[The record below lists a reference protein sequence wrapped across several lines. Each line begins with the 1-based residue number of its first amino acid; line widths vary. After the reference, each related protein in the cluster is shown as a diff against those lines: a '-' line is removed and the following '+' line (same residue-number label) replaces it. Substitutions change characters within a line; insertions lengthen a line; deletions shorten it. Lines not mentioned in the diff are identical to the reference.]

1 MSSVVPNATRKSVA
15 TAAAPEPPA
24 GQLGGSLSEDVYL
37 LGELLEQVIESGGGH
52 STLGMEESA
61 EWLVEAFRS
70 GREEAGEDFEAMV
83 TGASLDQAE
92 VLIRV
97 FTRYLQL
104 INLAEDNDRIRRMR
118 AKEGEHLPGARPG
131 SLREAVHFLRDQGM
145 SPRQLEELLARAEVT
160 LVLTAHPTEARRRTT
175 VEKLA
180 RIFAI
185 LRELDERKLPPGEEQ
200 AMREHLAATIQE
212 LWSSDA
218 TRSLTPSVRDEVLG
232 GLVYFRATLV
242 EVLPLLYRELEDAV
256 AAAYPDDEF
265 EVPSLLTFGSW
276 IGGDRDGNPYVT
288 PQVTVETLDLMRS
301 MCLEILEERVAA
313 LARRLSVSRRLIG
326 EAPLLEPLL
335 EDLGARFPEIAA
347 ERERRVP
354 NEPYRR
360 LVALLV
366 ERLAATRQDGP
377 ESYTGPGALLEDLR
391 LLERSLLDQGQHLIA
406 AGELHDVIRQVE
418 VFGFHFARLDVR
430 EHADRHAA
438 AVAEVLAAGGVVER
452 YDELS
457 EEDRLAILE
466 REVANPRP
474 LVPTDIGGLS
484 EESRDVIET
493 FRRLAGALRG
503 RHAGAVRTYI
513 VSGTEE
519 ASDVMEALLLMKES
533 GLSGIG
539 GEGAMLRIV
548 PLFETGETLE
558 RAAEMMGA
566 LLDSPTYQAAVQS
579 VGNTQEVMVG
589 YSDSNKD
596 VGYLASTWG
605 TQRAQTELASLFR
618 ERGVEF
624 IFFHGR
630 GGSVGRGG
638 GPSNEAILA
647 QPPGTVDGR
656 IKVTEQGEV
665 ISAKYST
672 TQIAHRELE
681 LTTSAVLLST
691 LDAVPQPEPDRMQA
705 FEAAMENM
713 TRSSAAAYRELV
725 CEDPGFGEFFQG
737 ATPIAEIASLALGSR
752 PASRKSTSQVEDLRA
767 IPWVFSWTQTRII
780 LPGWYG
786 LGSGLRAAR
795 EDVGL
800 ELLQEMWRSWPFFS
814 TLLSNAETALAKV
827 DLRIG
832 ERYAAL
838 VDDEQVRERIWTQIQ
853 TEHELTE
860 RELLAV
866 IEHDRVLDRDPVH
879 QSLLDRRNP
888 YIDPLSFLQAELLRR
903 ARSGESDDDD
913 RVRRAISLT
922 IRGIAGGLRS
932 TG

>member
-1 MSSVVPNATRKSVA
+1 MSSAAPDSTRTLDA
-15 TAAAPEPPA
+15 TAEAPELPA
-24 GQLGGSLSEDVYL
+24 RQLGGSLTADLYL
-37 LGELLEQVIESGGGH
+37 LGELLERVIEMSGGR
-52 STLGMEESA
+52 STLDVEESS

-70 GREEAGEDFEAMV
+70 GREDAGEDFEAIV

-104 INLAEDNDRIRRMR
+104 VNLAEDNDRIRRMR
-118 AKEGEHLPGARPG
+118 AEEAEQLPAPRPG
-131 SLREAVHFLRDQGM
+131 SLREAVNTLRERGVG
-145 SPRQLEELLARAEVT
+145 PNQLEELLSRAEVT

-180 RIFAI
+180 RIFATI
-185 LRELDERKLPPGEEQ
+185 RELDERRLPPGEEE
-200 AMREHLAATIQE
+200 AIREHLAATIQE

-218 TRSLTPSVRDEVLG
+218 TRTMTPSVRDEVLG
-232 GLVYFRATLV
+232 GLVYFRSTLV
-242 EVLPLLYRELEDAV
+242 DVVPLLYRELEVAV
-256 AAAYPDDEF
+256 AAAYPDDEVA
-265 EVPSLLTFGSW
+265 VPSLLSFGSW

-288 PQVTVETLDLMRS
+288 PEVTVETLDLMRS
-301 MCLEILEERVAA
+301 MCLELLEERVAA
-313 LARRLSVSRRLIG
+313 LATRMSVSSRLTG

-335 EDLGARFPEIAA
+335 ADLGARFPEVAA
-347 ERERRVP
+347 GRERRVP

-360 LVALLV
+360 LIALLV
-366 ERLAATRQDGP
+366 ERLAVTRRDEP
-377 ESYTGPGALLEDLR
+377 ESYTGPGELLEDLR
-391 LLERSLLDQGQHLIA
+391 LLERSLRDQGQHMVA

-430 EHADRHAA
+430 EHADRHGA
-438 AVAEVLAAGGVVER
+438 AVAEVLAATGVAER

-457 EEDRLAILE
+457 EQDRMALLE
-466 REVANPRP
+466 REVADPRP
-474 LVPTDIGGLS
+474 LVPTDIDGLS
-484 EESRDVIET
+484 EESREVIET
-493 FRRLAGALRG
+493 FRRLAEALRG
-503 RHAGAVRTYI
+503 RHAGAVRSYI
-513 VSGTEE
+513 VSGTE
-519 ASDVMEALLLMKES
+519 APSDVMEALLLMKES
-533 GLSGIG
+533 GLAGVG
-539 GEGAMLRIV
+539 GEGATLPIV

-558 RAAEMMGA
+558 RAAEMMGE
-566 LLDSPTYQAAVQS
+566 LLDSPVYRTGVES
-579 VGNTQEVMVG
+579 VGNTQEVMIG

-605 TQRAQTELASLFR
+605 THRAQSELASLFR

-681 LTTSAVLLST
+681 LTTNAVLLST
-691 LDAVPQPEPDRMQA
+691 LNAVPQPAPDRMEA
-705 FEAAMENM
+705 FEAAMEDM
-713 TRSSAAAYRELV
+713 ARSSAATYSELV
-725 CEDPGFGEFFQG
+725 YEDPGFGEFFQG
-737 ATPIAEIASLALGSR
+737 ATPVTEIASLALGSR
-752 PASRKSTSQVEDLRA
+752 PASRKSTAKVEDLRA
-767 IPWVFSWTQTRII
+767 IPWVFSWAQTRII

-786 LGSGLRAAR
+786 LGSALRAAR

-800 ELLQEMWRSWPFFS
+800 DLLQEMWGSWPFFS

-838 VDDEQVRERIWTQIQ
+838 VDDEDLRERIWTQIQ
-853 TEHELTE
+853 SEHERTE

-866 IEHDRVLDRDPVH
+866 IGHERVLDRDKIH
-879 QSLLDRRNP
+879 QSSLDRRNP

-903 ARSGESDDDD
+903 ARSGDSDD
-913 RVRRAISLT
+913 RVTRAISLT